1 MMTAPSPVET
11 VLARLDAVKRTGTG
25 WIACC
30 PAHRDGRLS
39 LKIDV
44 GDDGRALLHCYAGC
58 EPAAIV
64 AAIGLEMSD
73 LFVRDEPPRGPSTT
87 YASGERITYDYH
99 DATGELRFQVVRNP
113 GKRFSQRRPDGRGG
127 WITNLDGVERCLYH
141 EDELAAEPDR
151 WVGFCEGEKDSDRL
165 RGLGLLATTVA
176 GGSNA
181 PWTDSYSE
189 TLRDRAVTIF
199 ADNDPP
205 GFACAHTRAQALQ
218 GIARRVKVIELSDLP
233 AKGDV
238 SDWIDAG
245 HTKDELLRILK
256 DAPEWTPES
265 MATDLAGDDAATP
278 EPAAFRL
285 QTRRASTIE
294 PRDIDWL
301 WKPWLPAGMVGLFAG
316 YGGSGKS
323 TVALSIAAAC
333 SHAGI
338 LPDGQRAPLS
348 NTLVFAAEDSP
359 EHTIVPRLIA
369 LGADLERIHI
379 VEGIARDGDDPGW
392 VTLRNNVPHIEQ
404 NVREHE
410 IGLVIVD
417 PVSSFIGDAN
427 GDKESDVRAGIMP
440 IVAMADRT
448 GCAVLLIRH
457 VSKAGDGVRAAS
469 RILGSTAWH
478 DIPRVAWMLADAPD
492 DHQPEPHEDGTRDTR
507 RVLGV
512 VKSNLAAKPQ
522 ARMCIQPVDGPLRWQ
537 SDPSP
542 VTIDACF
549 FSQSDRGAKTR
560 NAEDWARTYLIG
572 GSRESARLFADAR
585 TEGLAEKTVRAAL
598 KRLGAE
604 SFQLP
609 GKAHGG
615 WFWRLPHG
623 DQGAHS
629 PDGQVTKAPSD
640 DALLQTSLSHESQ
653 VTKRPENQGKP
664 NMTAE
669 SAGSPEAGHLVT
681 FPIPR
686 EWPSDQV
693 TPSPRAMDDLDPD
706 DRADVEEIVTE
717 LRQGGVPAIE
727 AWRTDLENN
736 HDLTNGERVLAML
749 AIQIAQKAREV
760 A

>member
-1 MMTAPSPVET
+1 MAIVAPVSTLLE
-11 VLARLDAVKRTGTG
+11 RLDCVKQSGKG
-25 WIACC
+25 WIARC
-30 PAHRDGRLS
+30 PAHADGRPS
-39 LKIDV
+39 LKVDT
-44 GDDGRALLHCYAGC
+44 GDDGRALLHCFAGC
-58 EPAAIV
+58 ETAAIV
-64 AAIGLEMSD
+64 EALGMEARD
-73 LFVRDEPPRGPSTT
+73 LFERDAPAAAPTVSFTT
-87 YASGERITYDYH
+87 AGRITYDYC
-99 DATGELRFQVVRNP
+99 DETGALAYQEVRDP
-113 GKRFSQRRPDGRGG
+113 PKRFWLRRTDGRGG
-127 WITNLDGVERCLYH
+127 WTMGLGDVARLLWNLP
-141 EDELAAEPDR
+141 ELIARPGET
-151 WVGFCEGEKDSDRL
+151 VFLCEGAKDGDRL
-165 RGLGLLATTVA
+165 RSLGLLATTTA
-176 GGSNA
+176 NGASA
-181 PWTDSYSE
+181 PWLDSYSE
-189 TLRDRAVTIF
+189 TLRGRSVTIL
-199 ADNDPP
+199 ADNDAP
-205 GFACAHTRAQALQ
+205 GITCAQLRAQALH
-218 GIARRVKVIELSDLP
+218 GLASRVRVVLLPDLP

-238 SDWIDAG
+238 SDWLDAG
-245 HTKDELLRILK
+245 HTTDELIETVN
-256 DAPEWTPES
+256 DAPEWTPETV
-265 MATDLAGDDAATP
+265 ATDLAGDDAATP

-333 SHAGI
+333 SHGGI

-492 DHQPEPHEDGTRDTR
+492 DHQPEPHEDGSRDTR

-560 NAEDWARTYLIG
+560 NAEDWTRTYLIG

-598 KRLGAE
+598 KRL
-604 SFQLP
+604 
-609 GKAHGG
+609 
-615 WFWRLPHG
+615 
-623 DQGAHS
+623 
-629 PDGQVTKAPSD
+629 
-640 DALLQTSLSHESQ
+640 
-653 VTKRPENQGKP
+653 
-664 NMTAE
+664 
-669 SAGSPEAGHLVT
+669 
-681 FPIPR
+681 
-686 EWPSDQV
+686 
-693 TPSPRAMDDLDPD
+693 
-706 DRADVEEIVTE
+706 
-717 LRQGGVPAIE
+717 
-727 AWRTDLENN
+727 
-736 HDLTNGERVLAML
+736 
-749 AIQIAQKAREV
+749 
-760 A
+760 